1 MQGGYSRLC
10 LFEFHSSSLLQD
22 HLLLSQSVQLFNDK
36 NMEPDQFQRLL
47 LVFLAITRARPQHLN
62 LIETDLQCTLN
73 SALKQE
79 VTSAA
84 APQSSEAAVVEKSSV
99 SGCVPIGEFIEQL
112 NQLFWRYYEQR
123 PKSSAVAPVCG
134 VGEFNHYLIVL
145 H

>member
-1 MQGGYSRLC
+1 M
-10 LFEFHSSSLLQD
+10 
-22 HLLLSQSVQLFNDK
+22 LLSQSVQLFNDN

-47 LVFLAITRARPQHLN
+47 LVFLAITRARPQHLD
-62 LIETDLQCTLN
+62 LIETDLTCTLN

-79 VTSAA
+79 VTSA
-84 APQSSEAAVVEKSSV
+84 PQPSETVVEKTSV
-99 SGCVPIGEFIEQL
+99 SGCVSIGVFIEQL

-134 VGEFNHYLIVL
+134 VGEYTILTHVVT